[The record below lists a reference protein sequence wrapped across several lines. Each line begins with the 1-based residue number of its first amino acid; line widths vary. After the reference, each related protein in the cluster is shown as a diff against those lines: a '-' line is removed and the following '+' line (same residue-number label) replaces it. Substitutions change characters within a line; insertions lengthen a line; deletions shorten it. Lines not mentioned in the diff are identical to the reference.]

1 MTVKVGD
8 EAPLFEAD
16 SVNMGHVSLEE
27 YRGRRVLLVF
37 GRYFGCPVCQYDFD
51 SLLEMHR
58 GGLSAEVI
66 YVTQSSPES
75 AGAYI
80 ESLDVGFPVLP
91 VEKRDGGYSI
101 YYDYGVSRFS
111 ITSITALIRRSRE
124 ARGSGKVHGPYEGS
138 ETQSPADF
146 VINEIGK
153 VIWAHLGVL
162 EPEKLSSFLRGS

>member
-1 MTVKVGD
+1 MRVKVGN

-16 SVNMGHVSLEE
+16 SVNMGRVSLKEH
-27 YRGRRVLLVF
+27 RGSRVLLVF

-58 GGLSAEVI
+58 GGLAAEVV

-75 AGAYI
+75 ARAYI
-80 ESLDVGFPVLP
+80 EGLDVGFPVVPAAKL
-91 VEKRDGGYSI
+91 DGGYSI
-101 YYDYGVSRFS
+101 YSEYGVGRFGLS
-111 ITSITALIRRSRE
+111 SVPGLIRRSRE

-146 VINEIGK
+146 VIDEGGR
-153 VIWAHLGVL
+153 VIWAHVGVL
-162 EPEKLSSFLRGS
+162 EPEKLLSFLRGP